1 MQPLEFRHFSYKELL
16 AQRKIAQRAMSKNC
30 SNEKAHYIVSRI
42 NDELYER
49 RKMKL
54 SYVSKYMPKLDF
66 ND

>member
-16 AQRKIAQRAMSKNC
+16 AQRKIAQRAMSKD
-30 SNEKAHYIVSRI
+30 SGTEKAHHIVSRI
-42 NDELYER
+42 NDELCER

-54 SYVSKYMPKLDF
+54 SYISKYIPKLDF